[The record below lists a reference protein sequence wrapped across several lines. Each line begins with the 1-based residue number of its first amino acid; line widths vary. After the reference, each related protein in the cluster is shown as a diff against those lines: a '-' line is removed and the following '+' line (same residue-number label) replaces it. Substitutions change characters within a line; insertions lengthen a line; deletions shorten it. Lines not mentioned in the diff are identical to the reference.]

1 MAATTSAIEVH
12 ITDAK
17 GRDVLDLADA
27 DRALTAIADAWVI
40 EMNISDGSWLVTLPT
55 ELWNS
60 AIEAGGLVLPAAGY
74 QVEIP
79 V

>member
-1 MAATTSAIEVH
+1 MTETTSAIEVH
-12 ITDAK
+12 ITDAE

-27 DRALTAIADAWVI
+27 DRALTAIAETWII
-40 EMNISDGSWLVTLPT
+40 EMAMGDGSWLVTLPT
-55 ELWNS
+55 SLWTS